1 VGRLGDL
8 KVGAASASIRAL
20 GRAAGGHYVNLD
32 YPPTVENAPRYGHGR
47 PSNPTLDRLIGS
59 QAPGY
64 GRVLETIAGY
74 ADELARIEVTAS
86 DPREPS
92 WINGMISGL
101 DGASFYGLLRDRQPS
116 LYLEIGSGNS
126 TKFVARARREGDLD
140 TRIVSIDPHPRAEVD
155 DLCDEVIRKPLE
167 AADLAAFTKLK
178 AGDILFFDGSHRV
191 FMNSD
196 VTVFFLD
203 ILPAL
208 PAGVL
213 VGIHDIYLPDDYPAD
228 IAERYYSEQYMLA
241 AYLLGGADVEI
252 VLPAWWAS
260 NDPKLRG
267 KLDGLWSRPGLGQV
281 DRHGVS
287 FWFATADGPTT
298 RP

>member
-1 VGRLGDL
+1 VGWLGDL
-8 KVGAASASIRAL
+8 KVQVAGRSIRAL

-47 PSNPTLDRLIGS
+47 PSNPTLDRLVRS
-59 QAPGY
+59 RASGY
-64 GRVLETIAGY
+64 GRVLEVIAGY

-92 WINGMISGL
+92 WVNGMISGL
-101 DGASFYGLLRDRQPS
+101 DGASFYGLLRDRRPS
-116 LYLEIGSGNS
+116 SYLEIGSGNS

-155 DLCDEVIRKPLE
+155 DLCDEVVRKPLE
-167 AADLAAFTKLK
+167 AADLAAFAELK
-178 AGDILFFDGSHRV
+178 AGDVLFFDGSHRV

-203 ILPAL
+203 VLPAL

-213 VGIHDIYLPDDYPAD
+213 VGIHDVYLPDDYPAD
-228 IAERYYSEQYMLA
+228 IADRYYSEQYMLA

-260 NDPKLRG
+260 NDPELSG
-267 KLDGLWSRPGLGQV
+267 KLDSLWSRPGLGQV

-287 FWFATADGPTT
+287 FWLET
-298 RP
+298 R

>member
-8 KVGAASASIRAL
+8 KARVASASIDVL

-32 YPPTVENAPRYGHGR
+32 YPPSVENAPRYGHGR
-47 PSNPTLDRLIGS
+47 PPNPGLEDLIRS
-59 QAPGY
+59 QASGY
-64 GRVLETIAGY
+64 GRIFETISSH
-74 ADELARIEVTAS
+74 ADELARIEVSAA

-92 WINGMISGL
+92 WVKGMISGL
-101 DGASFYGLLRDRQPS
+101 DGATFYALMRDRRPAR
-116 LYLEIGSGNS
+116 YLEIGSGNS
-126 TKFVARARREGDLD
+126 TKFVARGCREGELG
-140 TRIVSIDPHPRAEVD
+140 TKITSIDPHPRDEVD
-155 DLCDEVIRKPLE
+155 ELCDEVIRRPLE
-167 AADLAAFTKLK
+167 AADLSVFGGLG
-178 AGDILFFDGSHRV
+178 AGDVVFFDGSHRV

-196 VTVFFLD
+196 VAVFFLD
-203 ILPAL
+203 VLPAL

-260 NDPKLRG
+260 KDPELGG
-267 KLDGLWSRPGLGQV
+267 KLDGLWSRPGLEQV

-287 FWFATADGPTT
+287 FWFET
-298 RP
+298 R

>member
-8 KVGAASASIRAL
+8 RVQVASRSIRAL
-20 GRAAGGHYVNLD
+20 SRPAGGYYVNLD

-47 PSNPTLDRLIGS
+47 PPSEPLEQLIRAQS
-59 QAPGY
+59 SGY
-64 GRVLETIAGY
+64 GRILETIAGY
-74 ADELARIEVTAS
+74 AEELAKIEVSAS

-92 WINGMISGL
+92 WVNGMISGL
-101 DGASFYGLLRDRQPS
+101 DGATFYALMRDRRPPR
-116 LYLEIGSGNS
+116 YLEIGSGNS
-126 TKFVARARREGDLD
+126 TKFVARGCRDGGVGAKI
-140 TRIVSIDPHPRAEVD
+140 TSIDPHPRAEVD
-155 DLCDEVIRKPLE
+155 QLCDEVIRKPLE
-167 AADLAAFTKLK
+167 AADLAVFSTLE
-178 AGDILFFDGSHRV
+178 AGDVVFFDGSHRV

-196 VTVFFLD
+196 VAVFFLEV
-203 ILPAL
+203 LPAL

-213 VGIHDIYLPDDYPAD
+213 VGIHDVYLPDDYPAE

-260 NDPKLRG
+260 NEPALG
-267 KLDGLWSRPGLGQV
+267 TALDSLWSRSGLGAV

-287 FWFATADGPTT
+287 FWFST
-298 RP
+298 R

>member
-8 KVGAASASIRAL
+8 KAQVAGRSIRAL
-20 GRAAGGHYVNLD
+20 SRPAGGYYVNLD
-32 YPPTVENAPRYGHGR
+32 YPPSVENAPRYGHGR
-47 PSNPTLDRLIGS
+47 PPNARLDELIRTQSG
-59 QAPGY
+59 GY
-64 GRVLETIAGY
+64 GRILETIAGY

-92 WINGMISGL
+92 WVNGMISGL
-101 DGASFYGLLRDRQPS
+101 DGATFYALLRDRRPAR
-116 LYLEIGSGNS
+116 YLEIGSGNS
-126 TKFVARARREGDLD
+126 TKFVARGCREGGLR
-140 TRIVSIDPHPRAEVD
+140 TKITSIDPHPRAEVD
-155 DLCDEVIRKPLE
+155 ELCDEVIRKPLE
-167 AADLAAFTKLK
+167 AAGPDAFAKLE

-196 VTVFFLD
+196 VAVFFLE

-208 PAGVL
+208 PPGVL

-241 AYLLGGADVEI
+241 ARLLGGADVEI

-260 NDPKLRG
+260 NEPAFG
-267 KLDGLWSRPGLGQV
+267 GMLDGLWGRPGLERV

-287 FWFATADGPTT
+287 FWLATK
-298 RP
+298 

>member
-8 KVGAASASIRAL
+8 KVGVASRSIRSL
-20 GRAAGGHYVNLD
+20 GRLAGGHYVNLD

-47 PSNPTLDRLIGS
+47 PANPRLEELVSAQAASYAPTLEAIGR
-59 QAPGY
+59 Y
-64 GRVLETIAGY
+64 T
-74 ADELARIEVTAS
+74 DDLARIEVEAE

-92 WINGMISGL
+92 WVNGMISGL
-101 DGASFYGLLRDRQPS
+101 DGATFYALMRDRRPS

-126 TKFVARARREGDLD
+126 TKFVARACREGELD

-155 DLCDEVIRKPLE
+155 DLCDEVVRKPLE
-167 AADLAAFTKLK
+167 AADLSLFASLR

-196 VTVFFLD
+196 VAVFFLD
-203 ILPAL
+203 VLPAL

-228 IAERYYSEQYMLA
+228 IAGRYYSEQYMLA
-241 AYLLGGADVEI
+241 AYLLGGADIEI

-260 NDPKLRG
+260 NDPALRG
-267 KLDGLWSRPGLGQV
+267 KLDGLWSRPGLGAV

-287 FWFATADGPTT
+287 FWFTT
-298 RP
+298 T

>member
-1 VGRLGDL
+1 MGRLGDL
-8 KVGAASASIRAL
+8 KVRVASRSIRAL
-20 GRAAGGHYVNLD
+20 GGFAGGYYVNLD
-32 YPPTVENAPRYGHGR
+32 YPPSVENAPRYGHGR
-47 PSNPTLDRLIGS
+47 RSNPSLEGLIGA
-59 QAPGY
+59 QASGY
-64 GRVLETIAGY
+64 ERTLETVGRY

-92 WINGMISGL
+92 WVNGMISGL
-101 DGASFYGLLRDRQPS
+101 DGASFYGLMRDRRPAR
-116 LYLEIGSGNS
+116 YLEIGSGNS
-126 TKFVARARREGDLD
+126 TKFVARACREGDLD
-140 TRIVSIDPHPRAEVD
+140 TKIVSIDPHPRAEVD

-167 AADLAAFTKLK
+167 AADLSVFAGLE

-196 VTVFFLD
+196 VAVFFLD

-241 AYLLGGADVEI
+241 AYLLGGAEVEI

-260 NDPKLRG
+260 TDPGLG
-267 KLDGLWSRPGLGQV
+267 KMLDGLWSRPGLGEV

-287 FWFATADGPTT
+287 FWFATT
-298 RP
+298 

>member
-1 VGRLGDL
+1 MGRLGDL

-32 YPPTVENAPRYGHGR
+32 YPPTVENAPRYGHGH
-47 PSNPTLDRLIGS
+47 PSNPTLDGLIRS
-59 QAPGY
+59 QASGY

-92 WINGMISGL
+92 WVNGMISGL
-101 DGASFYGLLRDRQPS
+101 DGASFYGLMRDRRPS

-126 TKFVARARREGDLD
+126 TKFVARARREGGLD

-167 AADLAAFTKLK
+167 AADLTGFAELK

-203 ILPAL
+203 VLPAL

-260 NDPKLRG
+260 NDPELGG
-267 KLDGLWSRPGLGQV
+267 KLDGLWSRPGLEQV

-287 FWFATADGPTT
+287 FWFTAK
-298 RP
+298 

>member
-8 KVGAASASIRAL
+8 KVRVASRSIRAL
-20 GRAAGGHYVNLD
+20 GGVAGGHYVNLD
-32 YPPTVENAPRYGHGR
+32 YPPSVENAPRYGHGR
-47 PSNPTLDRLIGS
+47 PSNPSLEALVRA

-64 GRVLETIAGY
+64 GRLLETIGGY

-92 WINGMISGL
+92 WVNGMISGL
-101 DGASFYGLLRDRQPS
+101 DGATFYGLMRDRQPPR
-116 LYLEIGSGNS
+116 YLEIGSGNS

-140 TRIVSIDPHPRAEVD
+140 TKIVSIDPHPRAEVD

-167 AADLAAFTKLK
+167 AVDLSAFAGLQ
-178 AGDILFFDGSHRV
+178 AGDVLFFDGSHRV

-196 VTVFFLD
+196 VAAFFLD

-228 IAERYYSEQYMLA
+228 IADRYYSEQYMLA
-241 AYLLGGADVEI
+241 AYLLGGAEVEI

-260 NDPKLRG
+260 TDPDLG
-267 KLDGLWSRPGLGQV
+267 TMLDGLWSRPGLEQV

-287 FWFATADGPTT
+287 FWFET
-298 RP
+298 R

>member
-1 VGRLGDL
+1 MGRLGDL
-8 KVGAASASIRAL
+8 KVRVAGASIRAL
-20 GRAAGGHYVNLD
+20 GRAAGGFYVNLD

-47 PSNPTLDRLIGS
+47 PSNSRLEGLVRA

-64 GRVLETIAGY
+64 APTLETIAGY
-74 ADELARIEVTAS
+74 ADELSRIEVTAS

-92 WINGMISGL
+92 WVNGMISGL
-101 DGASFYGLLRDRQPS
+101 DGASFYALMRDHRPAR
-116 LYLEIGSGNS
+116 YLEIGSGNS
-126 TKFVARARREGDLD
+126 TKFVARACRDGGLG
-140 TRIVSIDPHPRAEVD
+140 TRVISIDPHPRAEVD
-155 DLCDEVIRKPLE
+155 ELCDEVVRKPLE
-167 AADLAAFTKLK
+167 GADLSVFGEVE
-178 AGDILFFDGSHRV
+178 AGDVVFFDGSHRV

-196 VTVFFLD
+196 VAVFFLD
-203 ILPAL
+203 VLPEL

-241 AYLLGGADVEI
+241 AYLLGGAEVEI

-260 NDPKLRG
+260 TDSQLG
-267 KLDGLWSRPGLGQV
+267 GMLDGLWSRPGLEQV

-287 FWFATADGPTT
+287 FWFTT
-298 RP
+298 K

>member
-8 KVGAASASIRAL
+8 KVRVASRSIRAL
-20 GRAAGGHYVNLD
+20 GGFAGGYYVNLD
-32 YPPTVENAPRYGHGR
+32 YSPSVENAPRYGHGR
-47 PSNPTLDRLIGS
+47 PSNSPLEALIRS

-64 GRVLETIAGY
+64 DRILKTISGY
-74 ADELARIEVTAS
+74 ADELARIEVSAS

-101 DGASFYGLLRDRQPS
+101 DGATFYALMRDRRPDR
-116 LYLEIGSGNS
+116 YMEIGSGNS
-126 TKFVARARREGDLD
+126 TKFVARACREGGLA
-140 TRIVSIDPHPRAEVD
+140 TKVTSIDPHPRAEID
-155 DLCDEVIRKPLE
+155 QLCDEVIRKPLE
-167 AADLAAFTKLK
+167 AVDLAVFAGLQ

-196 VTVFFLD
+196 VAVFFLE

-228 IAERYYSEQYMLA
+228 IADRYYSEQYMLA

-252 VLPAWWAS
+252 ELPAWWAS
-260 NDPKLRG
+260 NDSQLG
-267 KLDGLWSRPGLGQV
+267 TMLDGLWSRPGLEQV

-287 FWFATADGPTT
+287 FWFTT
-298 RP
+298 RRRA